1 MPTPAERQA
10 LLFLAMVT
18 AVGLAVRGVE
28 ARRARPDPSARAA
41 LAAQLARVDSAI
53 AARAGMSPG
62 RGARGSSSGGAPARA
77 VQPTPTPSPTLG
89 SPSRSAPAPGPV
101 DVDVADA
108 AALEALPYIGPALAA
123 RIVEDRAAHGPFGS
137 VEGLQRVRGI
147 GPALAARLAGRV
159 TFSGTP
165 RLPSVALPAR
175 VWPSSRAPGRGRS
188 P

>member
-18 AVGLAVRGVE
+18 AVGLAVRGAE
-28 ARRARPDPSARAA
+28 SRRARPDPSARTA
-41 LAAQLARVDSAI
+41 LAEQLARVDSAI
-53 AARAGMSPG
+53 AARGGMPAARAAGAAS
-62 RGARGSSSGGAPARA
+62 RGGVRARA
-77 VQPTPTPSPTLG
+77 VPPPPQAPPPAAP
-89 SPSRSAPAPGPV
+89 PAAPAPGPV

-123 RIVEDRAAHGPFGS
+123 RIVEDRTLHGAFGS

-147 GPALAARLAGRV
+147 GPALAGRLVGRV

-165 RLPSVALPAR
+165 RLPSVPLPAR
-175 VWPSSRAPGRGRS
+175 VRPSGGAPGRARS